1 VGNEPSRPSNGPIA
15 GVFFDLG
22 GTLYSYEFR
31 SLMGQAN
38 GAALKRLGF
47 DPSAPEVRAAG
58 RAAASEI
65 QKTYAVRRSFIHRDL
80 FRDRLARTATL
91 LGVAAS
97 AAELEQFCVE
107 NTRNIIEHMPP
118 RHDAVATLR
127 SLRSRG
133 LYCSVVSNADD
144 EYLGVVIERH
154 GLDQLLDDWTSSE
167 EADSCKPDVQIYEVA
182 LAKAQLEPTDVLFV
196 GDSLHHDVAGAH
208 AAGIRSVLFEE
219 PDVTTPL
226 TEGLTAAAEPDYVIH
241 DLAELAAIVDGLN
254 T

>member
-1 VGNEPSRPSNGPIA
+1 MVNKPSGSSQAPVA

-31 SLMGQAN
+31 SQMGQAN
-38 GAALKRLGF
+38 GVALKRLGF

-80 FRDRLARTATL
+80 FRDRLARTAAL
-91 LGVAAS
+91 LGIEAPPEV
-97 AAELEQFCVE
+97 LDQFCVE

-118 RHDAVATLR
+118 RDDAAPTLR
-127 SLRSRG
+127 ALQQRG

-144 EYLGVVIERH
+144 DYLGVVIERH

-182 LAKAQLEPTDVLFV
+182 LAKAQLEPADVLFV
-196 GDSLHHDVAGAH
+196 GDSLHHDIAGAH
-208 AAGIRSVLFEE
+208 AAGIRSVLLEE
-219 PDVTTPL
+219 PNVTTPL

-241 DLAELAAIVDGLN
+241 DLAGLLAIVDELN